1 MSLDVQSI
9 LMFDVC
15 RASFAASSAER
26 AAGLAL
32 TSDKNHFAPHDIL
45 PSTTGADQVDIQ
57 LYD

>member
-9 LMFDVC
+9 MVFDVC

-32 TSDKNHFAPHDIL
+32 SSDKNHFAPHDI
-45 PSTTGADQVDIQ
+45 PPE
-57 LYD
+57 YC